1 VLFEAILFF
10 IAGLATVAGALG
22 VVLLR
27 NPFHSVLALVSHLI
41 ALAVL
46 FLLLRAAFIAA
57 AQVVVY
63 ASAVMV
69 LYVFVVSYVGGSDDP
84 LRRDDGGVV
93 GRLGPIFAIALFAE
107 LAIAIVGSSLSGL
120 DSTGAEVGAA
130 FGSPGQIGELLLT
143 QFLLAFEAA
152 SFLLLIAAVGAVV
165 LARKRRGL
173 AESADGP
180 PIISVGE
187 LSRGEGP
194 AS

>member
-10 IAGLATVAGALG
+10 IAGLAAVAGALG

-130 FGSPGQIGELLLT
+130 FGSPRQIGELLLT

-173 AESADGP
+173 AESDDGP
-180 PIISVGE
+180 PIISVGD

>member
-10 IAGLATVAGALG
+10 IAGLAAVAGALG